1 MGLGLLHV
9 IVTTYIRS
17 KYSTGHNP
25 CKCARVFFVFTQLK
39 IAENSSI
46 VAEAVLEDKLPD
58 FWPDYRCLYDVQCP
72 EFKNRELR
80 DKAFQE
86 LAEKTWNNM

>member
-1 MGLGLLHV
+1 MHGF
-9 IVTTYIRS
+9 
-17 KYSTGHNP
+17 
-25 CKCARVFFVFTQLK
+25 FFVFTQLK

-72 EFKNRELR
+72 DFKNRELR

-86 LAEKTWNNM
+86 LAEKTWNNMQEKSKFYY